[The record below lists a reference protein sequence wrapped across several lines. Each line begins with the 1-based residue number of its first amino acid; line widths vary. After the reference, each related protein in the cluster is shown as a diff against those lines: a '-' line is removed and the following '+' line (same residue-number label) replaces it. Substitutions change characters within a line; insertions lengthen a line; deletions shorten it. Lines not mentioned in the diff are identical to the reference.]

1 MPSTPFGTLGTTY
14 FAAQVHKERQRVEHM
29 ALLNR
34 SLASHSARVIAEARA
49 EVRNQRQELDQLRTR
64 VHNEWAV
71 VSAANRA
78 RVGKVA
84 KDVAVTPR
92 MARQRARTDGQIF
105 GAVTWS
111 SLPPSTPQSQVT
123 SFTPSF
129 QKALR
134 E

>member
-1 MPSTPFGTLGTTY
+1 
-14 FAAQVHKERQRVEHM
+14 M

-78 RVGKVA
+78 RVDKVA

-92 MARQRARTDGQIF
+92 MARQRAKTHWQI

-111 SLPPSTPQSQVT
+111 
-123 SFTPSF
+123 
-129 QKALR
+129 
-134 E
+134 